1 MYCKR
6 YELLHDTPEI
16 RKGAIVEANCGDER
30 YVVTN
35 LSEVA
40 RYPLKSTS
48 RFTFH
53 RYNVENMPYW
63 FVELDY

>member
-1 MYCKR
+1 MYCKT
-6 YELLHDTPEI
+6 YELLHNTPEI
-16 RKGAIVEANCGDER
+16 KKGAIVEANCGDER

-35 LSEVA
+35 LEEVA

-53 RYNVENMPYW
+53 RDCVEGMEYW
-63 FVELDY
+63 FEELD